1 MMTFARN
8 KIVSIYREGED
19 TLIARGILEDDIY
32 GLEVEVSLSISQLE
46 ILSIQGKWNRAE
58 NVECPRALPFL
69 QEAVG
74 YRITEGFSRKVRK
87 TVGRKACRHFAD
99 ILLECCHAAKEA
111 VEVIQWEAEREARP
125 DIGLDE
131 FLREREGDRE
141 APSRGTAIS
150 SKRGTEQQR
159 ETPPLKEEVKAQGG
173 VIIDL
178 HVHTSPA
185 SPCSSAPVEDLIV
198 EAKRIGL
205 DGICLT
211 DHNYVWSYEAVAD
224 LRQRHGFLVL
234 RGNEITTDQGDMLV
248 FGVERDI
255 KGIITLEELRK
266 EVLEAEGFIIAAHP
280 FRGFLTF
287 GVGKLGLSLEKAMER
302 PLFQWVD
309 GVEVLNSRVTQ
320 KENSF
325 ASSVAEGLGLQ
336 ATGGSDSH
344 DVSEVGIYASRFS
357 AAIDNEQDLIDA
369 LKSRDGCQ
377 PLAFR
382 KKGEEA

>member
-1 MMTFARN
+1 
-8 KIVSIYREGED
+8 
-19 TLIARGILEDDIY
+19 
-32 GLEVEVSLSISQLE
+32 
-46 ILSIQGKWNRAE
+46 
-58 NVECPRALPFL
+58 
-69 QEAVG
+69 
-74 YRITEGFSRKVRK
+74 
-87 TVGRKACRHFAD
+87 
-99 ILLECCHAAKEA
+99 
-111 VEVIQWEAEREARP
+111 
-125 DIGLDE
+125 
-131 FLREREGDRE
+131 
-141 APSRGTAIS
+141 
-150 SKRGTEQQR
+150 
-159 ETPPLKEEVKAQGG
+159 
-173 VIIDL
+173 
-178 HVHTSPA
+178 
-185 SPCSSAPVEDLIV
+185 
-198 EAKRIGL
+198 
-205 DGICLT
+205 
-211 DHNYVWSYEAVAD
+211 
-224 LRQRHGFLVL
+224 
-234 RGNEITTDQGDMLV
+234 MLV

-325 ASSVAEGLGLQ
+325 ASSVAEGLGLR

-382 KKGEEA
+382 KKVNTWPVSSSMMSTASSKQQRFPWPEISLARSTSKLSDSLDQRL